1 MGNDVNH
8 RIRRERIQDW
18 IIGALVLACVLGVA
32 IIFVLQYPVPL
43 RTTPIV
49 FHESIIPEDRVFC
62 PGDVVPLIHD
72 VSITEP
78 SILKLH
84 VAIIDADT
92 ENLINSTVQETPS
105 FPRDTPVRF
114 TEEVEF
120 AVPDLPPGNYKRVTA
135 IARGGVDSIPVFLT
149 VHFSIGEQC
158 E

>member
-1 MGNDVNH
+1 MDNNVISRN
-8 RIRRERIQDW
+8 RRERIQDW

-43 RTTPIV
+43 RDTPIV
-49 FHESIIPEDRVFC
+49 FHESIIPENRVFC

-92 ENLINSTVQETPS
+92 ENIIHSTVQETPS
-105 FPRDTPVRF
+105 YPRDAPVRI
-114 TEEVEF
+114 TKEVEF
-120 AVPDLPPGNYKRVTA
+120 VVPELPPGNYKRVTA

-149 VHFSIGEQC
+149 IHFSIGEQC